1 MNYSMKSK
9 PESVWATQKLWRWK
23 NTTVMITE
31 SAGVAEQ
38 KNSLVYAHFSV
49 FLWRRAPQNRCG
61 YLHVSRNYTACSC
74 LPQPWTWSIPTQCP
88 QYVPWDASNV
98 LLGVMAT
105 DLMNR
110 FLHHTGKVRSW
121 AWSGAA
127 LQHLPEN
134 VWLLALSGELLPQ
147 AREFVEVSF
156 GAASVMQALYR
167 TVGGEFTSMSKFQL
181 SPMAMSSR

>member
-1 MNYSMKSK
+1 MKSK
-9 PESVWATQKLWRWK
+9 PESVWAAQKLWQWK

-110 FLHHTGKVRSW
+110 FLHRTGKVRSW
-121 AWSGAA
+121 AWKRSSTSTSAGKRLVARSKWGAPA
-127 LQHLPEN
+127 SSQRVRRSI
-134 VWLLALSGELLPQ
+134 VWG
-147 AREFVEVSF
+147 
-156 GAASVMQALYR
+156 SVCDAG
-167 TVGGEFTSMSKFQL
+167 TVPNCRWRIYQYV
-181 SPMAMSSR
+181 